1 MDTLAAPFP
10 RWFMSALILAST
22 SPYRLAVLRRAGLD
36 PLPVAPGVDESIY
49 KELHSL
55 PREVA
60 MQCAR
65 AKALAVASQ
74 HRDAVVV
81 AGDQV
86 VACEGLR
93 CDKPGSIEQAVEQL
107 MMLQGRAHQ
116 LWSAI
121 TVCGDGGALEQTDI
135 HCTTLR
141 MRSMTRAMAE
151 RYVRLDSPLDCAG
164 SYRIEARGVAL
175 FDEIDGDSPGAIEGV
190 PLLLTL
196 GLLRRF
202 GIDPLLAEPTGRES

>member
-1 MDTLAAPFP
+1 MTRGFAQRVHARTVDKFQVQLL
-10 RWFMSALILAST
+10 S
-22 SPYRLAVLRRAGLD
+22 RAEFRHVV
-36 PLPVAPGVDESIY
+36 PLPTPSVE
-49 KELHSL
+49 
-55 PREVA
+55 
-60 MQCAR
+60 
-65 AKALAVASQ
+65 
-74 HRDAVVV
+74 
-81 AGDQV
+81 AG
-86 VACEGLR
+86 
-93 CDKPGSIEQAVEQL
+93 
-107 MMLQGRAHQ
+107 
-116 LWSAI
+116 
-121 TVCGDGGALEQTDI
+121 
-135 HCTTLR
+135 TTLR